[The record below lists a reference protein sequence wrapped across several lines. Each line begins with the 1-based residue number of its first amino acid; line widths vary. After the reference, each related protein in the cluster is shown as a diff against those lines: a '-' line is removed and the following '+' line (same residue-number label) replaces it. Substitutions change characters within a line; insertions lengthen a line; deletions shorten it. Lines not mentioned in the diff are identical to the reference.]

1 MAYIDRQKLIEHIE
15 ADIQECGEPDTNAR
29 PVIYGTILGLKG
41 ALSFAQTLPT
51 ADVAEVRHGEWRLH
65 PDGSGTCNQCGRTQ
79 KAVWDFDNAQEY
91 CGKCGAKMDGGKAE

>member
-1 MAYIDRQKLIEHIE
+1 MTCMKRGESLFIPFAKGLGVPNSQGRTRMYKSMASLEKLMPKDHGNVE
-15 ADIQECGEPDTNAR
+15 
-29 PVIYGTILGLKG
+29 
-41 ALSFAQTLPT
+41 
-51 ADVAEVRHGEWRLH
+51 VAEYSEVKHGEWRLH